1 MNKPNEKITATTNDG
16 ITGLLAE
23 PRRRKILEWLKEEG
37 SARVRDLSNAFEVS
51 EATIRQ
57 DLERLEAEGS
67 IMREHGGAHLRRQSS
82 APVGTMVL
90 QHMENME
97 KKRLIGSYAASLV
110 TDHETIIMDA
120 GTTTT
125 EVATR
130 ITDRVGMTV
139 ITNALNI
146 AIILGAAPGFAVH
159 LPGGQFK
166 SPTLSISGDHAVE
179 YFKNIY
185 AGKLFL
191 ATAGVGV
198 ETGLT
203 YPSFADLELKKAMI
217 EAASHVY
224 LVADS
229 TKVNKSSFTR
239 LGALELI
246 NSFITDEGI
255 SDKDAKEFE
264 RRGIEVL
271 IAR

>member
-125 EVATR
+125 KWPR
-130 ITDRVGMTV
+130 G
-139 ITNALNI
+139 
-146 AIILGAAPGFAVH
+146 
-159 LPGGQFK
+159 
-166 SPTLSISGDHAVE
+166 SPTGSA
-179 YFKNIY
+179 
-185 AGKLFL
+185 
-191 ATAGVGV
+191 
-198 ETGLT
+198 
-203 YPSFADLELKKAMI
+203 
-217 EAASHVY
+217 
-224 LVADS
+224 
-229 TKVNKSSFTR
+229 
-239 LGALELI
+239 
-246 NSFITDEGI
+246 
-255 SDKDAKEFE
+255 
-264 RRGIEVL
+264 
-271 IAR
+271 